1 MGLNIDQIRKRLNT
15 LKSQTKKTSNIWKP
29 EPGKSKIRIVPYKYQ
44 PGNPFVELYF
54 HYAFGGKGKR
64 SYLSLKTFGEKDP
77 IVDFCEKLKRTGL
90 KEDWLMGVKHE
101 PKLRTFAPIVVRGKE
116 QEGVKFWGFGKQIYE
131 KLLAVAENEAE
142 WGDITDPVSGHD
154 IQVEFKSKEEVG
166 KDYPE
171 TDIQVL
177 PSITP
182 LSKDDALVAKLLDEQ
197 KEIFE
202 VFPKPTVDELK
213 EVLNKFLNPEET
225 EEETAEGEESA
236 EEGETDTKPT
246 PKIAAKPAVKEGKED
261 VKQAFD
267 KLFKDADA
275 AK

>member
-1 MGLNIDQIRKRLNT
+1 MALNIELIRKRLNN
-15 LKSQTKKTSNIWKP
+15 LKSQTKKSKDTWKP
-29 EPGKSKIRIVPYKYQ
+29 EPGKTKIRIVPYKFQ
-44 PGNPFVELYF
+44 PDNPFIELFF
-54 HYAFGGKGKR
+54 HYEFGGKGKR
-64 SYLSLKTFGEKDP
+64 TFLSLKTFGEKDP
-77 IVDFCEKLKRTGL
+77 IVEFCDKLKRTGE

-101 PKLRTFAPIVVRGKE
+101 PKMRTFAPIVVRGKE
-116 QEGVKFWGFGKQIYE
+116 QEGVKFWGFGKTIYE

-142 WGDITDPVSGHD
+142 WGDITDPTAGHD
-154 IQVEFKSKEEVG
+154 ILVEFKSKEEVG

-177 PSITP
+177 PSVTP
-182 LSKDDALVAKLLDEQ
+182 LSKDKELVEKLLDEQ

-202 VFPKPTVDELK
+202 VYPKPTYEELV
-213 EVLNKFLNPEET
+213 EVLEKFLNPEEGDDVP
-225 EEETAEGEESA
+225 EPSA
-236 EEGETDTKPT
+236 DEDDET
-246 PKIAAKPAVKEGKED
+246 PKKPESKKTPVKEGKED